1 MSERWRKKKKKP
13 LLCLIS
19 INRLFF
25 GATNRE
31 YIWEKA
37 LSEKSQLLFEGLN
50 LLLCQCCGSNDFHK
64 KKKKKPPAA
73 GRRRFTVTN
82 TRGNKTPLFE
92 SEPRKQEEPTERA
105 SAGFIPFWT
114 SPASQGH
121 IIHLIETQSQVK
133 WSLTKLLL
141 PRWWCRLKSI
151 STLINRQPL
160 VNKCVEPSGVST
172 EEISLPPSLSGC
184 FNADAFL
191 QDKLDS
197 SGSQTRSVQTLQLDF
212 AKREN

>member
-1 MSERWRKKKKKP
+1 MEEKKKKT
-13 LLCLIS
+13 S
-19 INRLFF
+19 
-25 GATNRE
+25 
-31 YIWEKA
+31 A
-37 LSEKSQLLFEGLN
+37 LPH
-50 LLLCQCCGSNDFHK
+50 FHK
-64 KKKKKPPAA
+64 QAILWSHEPWIHLGKSTLGKKPVTFWRIEPFVVSVLWQQRFPQKKKKKPPAA